1 MATFIFPNPLEL
13 TETIIISQLFET
25 ITHLEINR
33 DEKYEYEEKRI
44 KLNVEPN
51 MSYVDLKKFFK

>member
-1 MATFIFPNPLEL
+1 MATFVFPNPLEL
-13 TETIIISQLFET
+13 KETIIISQLFET
-25 ITHLEINR
+25 ITHLEISR

-44 KLNVEPN
+44 RLNVEPN